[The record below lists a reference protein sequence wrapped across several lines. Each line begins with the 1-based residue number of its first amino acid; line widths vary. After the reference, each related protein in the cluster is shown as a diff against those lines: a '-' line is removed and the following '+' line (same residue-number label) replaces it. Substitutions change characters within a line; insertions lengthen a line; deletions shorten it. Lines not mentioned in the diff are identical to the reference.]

1 VSPVAALFNELAKQ
15 NTPVTAMFVCD
26 KAFEAQSRGLMEKVA
41 LPVDVRAIRSG
52 KFRRY
57 AHLSKLQHFAVP
69 GLVWSNFK
77 DIFKIGAGFF
87 DSLALIYSFKPDV
100 VFTKGGFVC
109 LPVGMAAHVL
119 RVPLVIHDSDTRP
132 GLTNRVLAKWATV
145 IATGSPLTNY
155 NYPATKSHYIGVP
168 ISPLFVPKS
177 PTEQAAAKKSLGFKE
192 GKLLVVAVGGGLG
205 AESIN
210 AAMNRAA
217 SAMLE
222 QGIGAYVVAG
232 KKHYE
237 NALKGAPDSGAY
249 KVVPF
254 VYEKMDQLL
263 GAADIV
269 VTRGSAT
276 FLQELAGLGKASII
290 VPAHQLGDQIKN
302 AKVFQDANAA
312 LVVENDGIEHDD
324 RLERAILTLA
334 DDPMLRKEL
343 GVRMHAFAKPRAAKS
358 LARLIMTATKR

>member
-1 VSPVAALFNELAKQ
+1 MSPVAALFNELAKHD
-15 NTPVTAMFVCD
+15 TDITAMFVCD

-41 LPVDVRAIRSG
+41 IPVDVRVIRSG

-57 AHLSKLQHFAVP
+57 AHLTKLQHFTVP
-69 GLVWSNFK
+69 GLAWNNFK
-77 DIFKIGAGFF
+77 DVFKIGAGFF
-87 DSLALIYSFKPDV
+87 DSMALIRSFKPDV

-109 LPVGMAAHVL
+109 LPMGFAAHL
-119 RVPLVIHDSDTRP
+119 LGVPLVIHDSDTRP
-132 GLTNRVLAKWATV
+132 GLTNKVLAKWADV
-145 IATGSPLTNY
+145 IATGSPLSNY

-168 ISPLFVPKS
+168 ISPLFMPKS
-177 PTEQAAAKKSLGFKE
+177 PAQQAAAKKQFGFNPN
-192 GKLLVVAVGGGLG
+192 KLLVVAVGGGLG

-210 AAMNRAA
+210 MAMNRAA
-217 SAMLE
+217 PALLE

-232 KKHYE
+232 KKHYD
-237 NALKGAPDSGAY
+237 NAVKSAPVAGSY

-254 VYEKMDQLL
+254 VYEKMDELL

-276 FLQELAGLGKASII
+276 FLQELAGLGKATII
-290 VPAHQLGDQIKN
+290 VPAHQLSDQIKN
-302 AKVFQDANAA
+302 AKVFHAADAA
-312 LVVENDGIEHDD
+312 LVVDNPGIEQDD

-343 GVRMHAFAKPRAAKS
+343 GARLHKFAKPKAASSLAKLVMTAAK
-358 LARLIMTATKR
+358 R